1 MNKKHAFILITLL
14 LITTIACEVSF
25 GGNQEPSQED
35 INFELTRTSLQQTQT
50 ALAQPPQPEPEES
63 AEPED
68 QSASES
74 VEEEESD
81 VDDTPC
87 FSSRFTGNES
97 YPDGTQLDPGENF
110 IKTWTIRNQGTCD
123 WTTDFYIKFENGS
136 QMGGPNK
143 VYIDNVVSPG
153 ETYTVEVPMVAPTS
167 DGEYTGRW
175 RFTADDG
182 TEMGWYSVVI
192 FVGDTTPPASFAVTS
207 VSYSMPLT
215 TIPIVCP
222 SKTTVEITAN
232 ITTSNAGVVTYKW
245 DDSRGCSG
253 CGTKSINFDSAG
265 TKSITHSM
273 LIGAAGDHWAKVYVD
288 EPNHQWFGQQ
298 NFKTVCNP

>member
-50 ALAQPPQPEPEES
+50 ALAQPPEPEPEES

-97 YPDGTQLDPGENF
+97 YPDVRWLHQQVTVNIPG
-110 IKTWTIRNQGTCD
+110 
-123 WTTDFYIKFENGS
+123 
-136 QMGGPNK
+136 
-143 VYIDNVVSPG
+143 
-153 ETYTVEVPMVAPTS
+153 
-167 DGEYTGRW
+167 
-175 RFTADDG
+175 
-182 TEMGWYSVVI
+182 
-192 FVGDTTPPASFAVTS
+192 VGDLPQ
-207 VSYSMPLT
+207 MM
-215 TIPIVCP
+215 
-222 SKTTVEITAN
+222 EQ
-232 ITTSNAGVVTYKW
+232 KW
-245 DDSRGCSG
+245 DG
-253 CGTKSINFDSAG
+253 I
-265 TKSITHSM
+265 
-273 LIGAAGDHWAKVYVD
+273 L
-288 EPNHQWFGQQ
+288 
-298 NFKTVCNP
+298 